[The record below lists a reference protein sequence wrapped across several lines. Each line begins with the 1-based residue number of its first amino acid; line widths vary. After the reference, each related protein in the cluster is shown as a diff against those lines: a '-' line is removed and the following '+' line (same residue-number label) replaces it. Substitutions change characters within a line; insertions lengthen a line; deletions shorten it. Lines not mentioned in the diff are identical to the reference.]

1 LSKTDVD
8 EAFEW
13 FVIIIGIV
21 TGIMSGFPEYFWN
34 APPYDIPPSMKAA
47 KAVVVPL
54 LLTLAI
60 WLIGRLSARQYQP
73 IAKVIAWIYVS
84 SLTLGY
90 CQSFFMGIGWIPSS
104 STTVGLGMI
113 FGFAPLLLV
122 YKFIIPKYRDSYPE
136 SQFLKSKIKL
146 LIVFIIAVLIYILM
160 VVVISR

>member
-1 LSKTDVD
+1 MD

-21 TGIMSGFPEYFWN
+21 TGIMSGFPEYFWYT
-34 APPYDIPPSMKAA
+34 APYDVPPSMKAA
-47 KAVVVPL
+47 KAVIVLL

-60 WLIGRLSARQYQP
+60 WLIGRLSARHYQP

-90 CQSFFMGIGWIPSS
+90 CQTFFMGIGWIHTS
-104 STTVGLGMI
+104 STTVALGMI

-122 YKFIIPKYRDSYPE
+122 YKFIVPRYRESYPE
-136 SQFLKSKIKL
+136 S
-146 LIVFIIAVLIYILM
+146 
-160 VVVISR
+160 